1 MSHLFLPTIGAG
13 LNSTY
18 PCATGFGVTLVVMSV
33 LVCLML
39 DLAGCSG
46 GETLTGKEQQ
56 KLDAELQRLI
66 KGKTRDRDFFSTSK
80 REDGTTVYSVLI
92 RCDDPDVLR
101 KVGLNI
107 SSVMGEI
114 VTARLSVAEI
124 RRAAQIEEVN
134 HIENAS
140 RVSPDQ

>member
-1 MSHLFLPTIGAG
+1 
-13 LNSTY
+13 
-18 PCATGFGVTLVVMSV
+18 V